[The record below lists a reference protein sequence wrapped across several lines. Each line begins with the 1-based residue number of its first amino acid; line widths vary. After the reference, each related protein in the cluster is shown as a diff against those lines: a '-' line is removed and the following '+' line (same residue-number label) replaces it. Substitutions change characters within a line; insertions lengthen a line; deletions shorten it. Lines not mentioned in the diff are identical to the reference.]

1 MGCMSVGASR
11 KLRWGCVSLAAIV
24 AFSAVITNP
33 ADARGRKRHFVKRT
47 GMSAS
52 ASYSP
57 AYAAIVVDAKTGA
70 VLHEAAPDGRRHPA
84 SLTKIMTLYLLFER
98 LEAGKIALN
107 TEMPVSEEAA
117 SQAPTKLGLRAGQ
130 TLKVEDAIGGL
141 VTKSA
146 NDAAVVVA
154 EALSGGTQ
162 ADFAEMMTK
171 KARALGMS
179 NTVYR
184 NANGLPNDEQVT
196 TARDQALLGIAIQQ
210 RFPKYYRY
218 FSLANFV
225 YRGHNMRN
233 HNHLL
238 GKVEGV
244 DGIKTGYT
252 NASGFNL
259 VSSVKRGYRHIV
271 AVVLGGRSAGSRDAR
286 MRELIEENIADAS
299 TKPTL
304 NLAGEQPSLPPS
316 PAPVAKQEFK
326 PEPKAQPKPEVAASE
341 AESAPAMPVLAQPA
355 PDTTTAAI
363 PGASDAPIKPVKV
376 KTFAVKLVPSKG
388 ANALTNAPAPAA
400 AETAPDPATTKSVRT
415 AFAATTPPEAEVPQL
430 AAIAAPLKAPDTVVA
445 PVTPRATPLGKLQ
458 TASIKS
464 DDVPVSSVP
473 GKPSTTKGGWAI
485 QIGAYEDEGE
495 AKGKLGTAKGR
506 ISNLFHKAEAYI
518 ERTVKGAKTYYRA
531 RFAGFDRDQAVATC
545 KKLKRDDIECMA
557 LKL

>member
-1 MGCMSVGASR
+1 MGCMPVGASR
-11 KLRWGCVSLAAIV
+11 GLRWGCLSLAAAITLC
-24 AFSAVITNP
+24 AVTTDP

-70 VLHEAAPDGRRHPA
+70 VLHQAAPDGLRHPA

-98 LEAGKIALN
+98 LEAGKIALD

-117 SQAPTKLGLRAGQ
+117 AQAPTKLGVRAG
-130 TLKVEDAIGGL
+130 TMLKVEDAIGGL

-162 ADFAEMMTK
+162 RDFAEMMTK

-286 MRELIEENIADAS
+286 MRELIEDTIAEAS
-299 TKPTL
+299 NKPGITL
-304 NLAGEQPSLPPS
+304 ASDQPSLPPS
-316 PAPVAKQEFK
+316 PQAVAKQEIK
-326 PEPKAQPKPEVAASE
+326 PDLKPALQPAVSE
-341 AESAPAMPVLAQPA
+341 AESAPAQPG
-355 PDTTTAAI
+355 PETTTAAI
-363 PGASDAPIKPVKV
+363 SNPATSESPIRPVKV

-388 ANALTNAPAPAA
+388 VNALTNPAA
-400 AETAPDPATTKSVRT
+400 AEATPDSASPKSVRT
-415 AFAATTPPEAEVPQL
+415 AFAAVAPPEAEVPAL
-430 AAIAAPLKAPDTVVA
+430 AAMPAPLKAPDTVVA
-445 PVTPRATPLGKLQ
+445 PVTPRAASVGKLQ
-458 TASIKS
+458 TASIKP
-464 DDVPVSSVP
+464 DDIAVSSVP
-473 GKPSTTKGGWAI
+473 SKPTTSRGGWAI

-495 AKGKLGTAKGR
+495 AKGKLSTAKGR
-506 ISNLFHKAEAYI
+506 ISSLFHKAEAYV

-531 RFAGFDRDQAVATC
+531 RFAGFDRDQAQETC
-545 KKLKRDDIECMA
+545 KKLKRDDIACMA